1 MKNSKLFLN
10 FALKQRKMVRG
21 MKTRVFRQFI
31 YIMVLAVAGCTLV
44 SCKEKPMSVDEIYK
58 NDASGVVLIMNR
70 YYYAMN
76 VAGAVVY
83 FTGIDENGELANL
96 TDDINEITRNSA
108 VVFGTGF
115 FVSRDGNILTNRH
128 VVRPEM
134 DKAVVRTV
142 LAKQL
147 VRIKSLFAALRDAA
161 EEHYNQTYYQGIYS
175 GFVDGDRLAELR
187 ESFEEYD
194 ETVGKIENID
204 LSDIR
209 IAVSCRVGIAYN
221 GDRVSSPGDFS
232 ECTVTKVSGVDDVDL
247 AVIRLN
253 SGKTPKGCYVFHFQS
268 GTKGKRTLLETY
280 WQRIRRDYKGRKL
293 KTGTQLCM
301 IGFNH
306 GPQLAQTSDG
316 LKSQITIGNILQ
328 DPDDVRIMY
337 SIPLLEGSSGSP
349 VLNMYGDV
357 VGVNFAKLQG
367 TTSFNFG
374 IPAKKVKE
382 FLGIE

>member
-1 MKNSKLFLN
+1 
-10 FALKQRKMVRG
+10 MVRG
-21 MKTRVFRQFI
+21 MKTRMFRLFI
-31 YIMVLAVAGCTLV
+31 YTIMFAVAGGTLV
-44 SCKEKPMSVDEIYK
+44 SCKEKPMGVDEIYR

-76 VAGAVVY
+76 VAGTVAY
-83 FTGIDENGELANL
+83 FTGIDEDGNLVNL
-96 TDDINEITRNSA
+96 TDDIAEITRNSA
-108 VVFGTGF
+108 VAFGTGF
-115 FVSRDGNILTNRH
+115 FISRDGNILTNRH
-128 VVRPEM
+128 VVRPEI

-147 VRIKSLFAALRDAA
+147 DRVKSLFAALRDAA
-161 EEHYNQTYYQGIYS
+161 EEQYNQTYYQGISS
-175 GFVDGDRLAELR
+175 GFIDDDKLSELR

-194 ETVGKIENID
+194 EAVGNIENIS

-209 IAVSCRVGIAYN
+209 ITASCRVGIAYN

-253 SGKTPKGCYVFHFQS
+253 SGKTPKDRYVFHFQG

-280 WQRIRRDYKGRKL
+280 WQRMRRDYKGRKL
-293 KTGTQLCM
+293 KAGTQLCM

-306 GPQLAQTSDG
+306 GPQLAQTSTG
-316 LKSQITIGNILQ
+316 LKSQITSGNILQ
-328 DPDDVRIMY
+328 DPDDNRMMY

-374 IPAKKVKE
+374 IPAKKAKE

>member
-1 MKNSKLFLN
+1 MTC
-10 FALKQRKMVRG
+10 ALLCG
-21 MKTRVFRQFI
+21 
-31 YIMVLAVAGCTLV
+31 VLA
-44 SCKEKPMSVDEIYK
+44 SCKEKPMGVDEIYR

-70 YYYAMN
+70 YYYAMS
-76 VAGAVVY
+76 VAGTMVY
-83 FTGIDENGELANL
+83 FTGIDEDGNLENL
-96 TDDINEITRNSA
+96 TDDVGEITRNSA
-108 VVFGTGF
+108 VAFGTGF
-115 FVSRDGNILTNRH
+115 FISRDGNILTNRH
-128 VVRPEM
+128 VVRPEI
-134 DKAVVRTV
+134 DKTVVRTV

-147 VRIKSLFAALRDAA
+147 GRIKNLFAALRDAA
-161 EEHYNQTYYQGIYS
+161 EEQYNQTYYQGIYS
-175 GFVDGDRLAELR
+175 GMVDDGRLEDLR

-209 IAVSCRVGIAYN
+209 ITTSSRVGIAYN
-221 GDRVSSPGDFS
+221 GDNVSSPGDFS

-253 SGKTPKGCYVFHFQS
+253 SKKTPKGRYIFHFQS
-268 GTKGKRTLLETY
+268 STKGKRTQLETY
-280 WQRIRRDYKGRKL
+280 WQRMRRDYKGRKL
-293 KTGTQLCM
+293 KAGTQLCM

-306 GPQLAQTSDG
+306 GPQLAQTSKG
-316 LKSQITIGNILQ
+316 LKSQITAGNILQ
-328 DPDDVRIMY
+328 DPDDDRMMY

-374 IPAKKVKE
+374 IPAKKAKE
-382 FLGIE
+382 FLGIGE